1 MFYFFQSH
9 TETRFRFSHGIP
21 FFHFFSQVIS
31 GQQFPK
37 PKGSTAKGDVSVV
50 VVVTDNVLSC
60 FSAVDCN
67 VLPTVILCR

>member
-9 TETRFRFSHGIP
+9 AETRFRFSHGIP
-21 FFHFFSQVIS
+21 FFQFFSQVIS

-37 PKGSTAKGDVSVV
+37 PKGSTAKGDVSVA

-60 FSAVDCN
+60 LSAADCN
-67 VLPTVILCR
+67 VLLTVVLHR

>member
-9 TETRFRFSHGIP
+9 AETGFKFSHRTP

-37 PKGSTAKGDVSVV
+37 PKGSTAKGDVSVAV
-50 VVVTDNVLSC
+50 VVAENILSYV
-60 FSAVDCN
+60 SAVDCN
-67 VLPTVILCR
+67 VLFPGILYR

>member
-1 MFYFFQSH
+1 MFYFFQWH
-9 TETRFRFSHGIP
+9 AETRFRFPHGIP

-37 PKGSTAKGDVSVV
+37 PKGSTAKGDVSVAV
-50 VVVTDNVLSC
+50 VVIDIVLSY

-67 VLPTVILCR
+67 VLSTVILHR

>member
-1 MFYFFQSH
+1 MFYFFQWH
-9 TETRFRFSHGIP
+9 AETRFRFPHGFP

-37 PKGSTAKGDVSVV
+37 PKGSTAKGDVSVAV
-50 VVVTDNVLSC
+50 VVIDIVLSY

-67 VLPTVILCR
+67 VLSTVILHR